1 MGRQRD
7 SPSPGCTGTWDAL
20 EELVM
25 WSSMSTTISSAVAI
39 CHREPGVSCA
49 GGPGLGPACTGEAT
63 YLYPAHA
70 SLPMDPCGQTQALL
84 THSEP
89 GDSLSMFCS
98 RIF

>member
-7 SPSPGCTGTWDAL
+7 SPSPGGTGTWDAL

-25 WSSMSTTISSAVAI
+25 WSSMSATISLAVAI
-39 CHREPGVSCA
+39 CHGA
-49 GGPGLGPACTGEAT
+49 GSELRRGPGLGPACTGEAT

-89 GDSLSMFCS
+89 GESLSTFCS